1 MIHNFP
7 QYRKYALSVCLGT
20 IYLAETENFFVES
33 IVDKAKR

>member
-20 IYLAETENFFVES
+20 VYLAETENFLLKVL
-33 IVDKAKR
+33 